1 MKRKGRIS
9 REERRKLILIR
20 VRELFAHKGLHGVTT
35 RELAQAAGI
44 SEGLLFKLFP
54 DKETLYRDM
63 LALFS
68 DNISE
73 KTQRI
78 TSLKPSTSTLV
89 LIV

>member
-1 MKRKGRIS
+1 MKGKRRIS

-35 RELAQAAGI
+35 RELAQAADI

-63 LALFS
+63 LAVFS

-73 KTQRI
+73 KTKRI
-78 TSLKPSTSTLV
+78 T
-89 LIV
+89 